1 MFGDMMRRVPA
12 VHVYGTPVP
21 KNTLNAEVL
30 PSPFTEPPSSP
41 ESLLPAIDGPPSPER
56 IRAYTEA
63 MKRSS
68 IFGNNSRTGTF
79 SSASS
84 EHVSLSR
91 KSSTRSNSSN
101 MPLTRI
107 ERPERP
113 ERPESVQIFGSLFSR
128 SNRKS
133 RRETSSGS
141 ISGPSRT
148 LTDSIIEEESAR
160 DHYFGKKKHT
170 RTRKNISGPKNF
182 QHITHTRQDHL
193 PNLQRTSRMELV
205 SEFSAIRASQAPTYG
220 ELKGIRAQD
229 LHFENFSSE
238 ALSTPNGE
246 PIFPT
251 PRSPRQRTTLKKP
264 LAPLPLRP
272 MGITKSH
279 DNLRTAPPR
288 PPRSPLSPT
297 CPVALPARTS
307 SRTASVLF
315 DQFDPLATTTIERP
329 YTSAAFRKPAPFNL
343 PSTPAAPTREE
354 QQDGYVD
361 QTISQAV
368 TTPNNMAWPLAA
380 SPSGTFGLEL
390 TDVQEEDE
398 DVASRRVRLS
408 VELRA
413 SQSVPA
419 LRRKSLEQA
428 NASSETLGPAQI
440 PSDNT
445 TGTKTEPPSDI
456 FQLSGD
462 SWESDIDWCYE
473 NEVEA
478 DCDYQWDQ
486 CCDENASVITATD
499 PKPVIQPALQL
510 SVQNDERVYNGRFR
524 PSLLVPS
531 PYDLPELSPMSNTS
545 TPSSDP
551 RTPAFLRPKHIRS
564 PSHASSFKESHGF
577 HLSPTLLIPADF
589 QMQMEQDAIY
599 QEQFTHDS
607 PSASMFVQER
617 FSHSFSPIDENE
629 SSTASY
635 RSSNFSRGSARSS
648 SSTRI
653 SSATSRGSQDSIIL
667 LSRAAGVSQ
676 AHRSIG
682 SASSL
687 PDLIYSMQQ
696 QQGSVTDLSSDVAAL
711 NVSDDHLD
719 SAPAPGIAGP
729 APTLASLQHRRKKSL
744 ALEQGLRTIA
754 TVTPSIQVDDTQ
766 VDVSAPTSS
775 LSPVPE
781 SFPEMPVEIVHQR
794 QIHGRKVSAPVSPS
808 VREFKGRARSATTST
823 GKARASYAL
832 FPQV

>member
-1 MFGDMMRRVPA
+1 MSRLPP
-12 VHVYGTPVP
+12 VHVYGTPGP
-21 KNTLNAEVL
+21 KNAPNTDAL
-30 PSPFTEPPSSP
+30 PSPREPSSSP

-68 IFGNNSRTGTF
+68 IFGNNSRTNTF

-91 KSSTRSNSSN
+91 KSSNRSTSAASSK
-101 MPLTRI
+101 MPSSRLD
-107 ERPERP
+107 
-113 ERPESVQIFGSLFSR
+113 RPESVQIFGSLFSR
-128 SNRKS
+128 SGRKL
-133 RRETSSGS
+133 RRENSAGSGS
-141 ISGPSRT
+141 GSASSMT
-148 LTDSIIEEESAR
+148 LGDSVIEEETAR
-160 DHYFGKKKHT
+160 DHYFGKKSNR
-170 RTRKNISGPKNF
+170 RTRKNISGPINF

-205 SEFSAIRASQAPTYG
+205 SEFSAIRASQAPTHG

-246 PIFPT
+246 PLLP
-251 PRSPRQRTTLKKP
+251 PARSPRHQHVSRKA
-264 LAPLPLRP
+264 LAAPPRP
-272 MGITKSH
+272 IGVTKSH
-279 DNLRTAPPR
+279 DNLRKAPPR

-297 CPVALPARTS
+297 CPIALPARTS

-329 YTSAAFRKPAPFNL
+329 YTSGAFRKPAPFNL
-343 PSTPAAPTREE
+343 SAPSNFPTWDE
-354 QQDGYVD
+354 QQGNSTN
-361 QTISQAV
+361 QSISHAV
-368 TTPNNMAWPLAA
+368 TTPGEEAWPLTA
-380 SPSGTFGLEL
+380 SPSGTFGPEL
-390 TDVQEEDE
+390 ADVQEEE
-398 DVASRRVRLS
+398 NEVASRKSRARLS

-419 LRRKSLEQA
+419 LRRRSLEQA
-428 NASSETLGPAQI
+428 NTGSTLTQVPSNETTVPTNVPL
-440 PSDNT
+440 S
-445 TGTKTEPPSDI
+445 TEY
-456 FQLSGD
+456 QLPGD

-486 CCDENASVITATD
+486 CSDENGSIRTETD
-499 PKPVIQPALQL
+499 SKPAQPLQL

-531 PYDLPELSPMSNTS
+531 PYDLPELSPMSINS
-545 TPSSDP
+545 TPSNP
-551 RTPAFLRPKHIRS
+551 RTPAFLQPRHARS
-564 PSHASSFKESHGF
+564 PSYASSFKESHGF
-577 HLSPTLLIPADF
+577 NLSPTLLIPADF
-589 QMQMEQDAIY
+589 QSHMEQDAIY
-599 QEQFTHDS
+599 QEQFVHDS
-607 PSASMFVQER
+607 TSASIFAQEP
-617 FSHSFSPIDENE
+617 FHHSFSPIEENE

-653 SSATSRGSQDSIIL
+653 SSAASRGSQDSML
-667 LSRAAGVSQ
+667 LSA

-687 PDLIYSMQQ
+687 PDLIHSMHR
-696 QQGSVTDLSSDVAAL
+696 QQGSVTELSHEVAVL
-711 NVSDDHLD
+711 NVSEDLD
-719 SAPAPGIAGP
+719 SAPAPGISGP
-729 APTLASLQHRRKKSL
+729 APTLASLQARRRKSI
-744 ALEQGLRTIA
+744 ALEQGLRTLA
-754 TVTPSIQVDDTQ
+754 STNPSIQVDDSQ
-766 VDVSAPTSS
+766 VDVSAPTST

-781 SFPEMPVEIVHQR
+781 SFPELPVEIVESR
-794 QIHGRKVSAPVSPS
+794 QLHGRKVSAPVSPS
-808 VREFKGRARSATTST
+808 VREFKGRARSATAGL